1 MTWKIQTNGYWLAQ
15 GSDGNFL
22 VWNDKENWH
31 GRYMSHGGEE
41 LELLP
46 AAQSLGDMKLACR
59 TNAHWED

>member
-22 VWNDKENWH
+22 VWNDNENWH
-31 GRYMSHGGEE
+31 GRYMSHDGEE
-41 LELLP
+41 LELLS

-59 TNAHWED
+59 TNAHRED